1 LNTSWRR
8 KVEKEVKGFT
18 NIRGYSGVLGTS
30 NPLLKLLWILF
41 FLLLFSAFIQNVYE
55 NIYDFFQYTVV
66 TEIKTVNEYPMTF
79 PAITLCLV
87 SLPTF
92 STDLDPVKSLL
103 YYKFNGIPS
112 KFEDIES
119 FEIRT
124 QFNMLYN
131 SENMTCFVFNGG
143 RNSSG
148 HSIDIKTTKQ
158 TGLIS
163 GFSFMFY
170 LPKDHFLI
178 YYVNEA
184 KVRPASTELE
194 SNRYILPGSLS
205 YFRLEKSVETKSD
218 YPYSR
223 CKKPED
229 FPDSAYI
236 RKLSELNITYRQ
248 VNCFELCKQAKFREY
263 ALEKKINEK
272 DAWNYFK
279 EFDYM
284 EHCENLCPLECTST
298 TFSTHGVELSTQ
310 MFTST
315 FTSIEFYDKMRNST
329 ETNETDDEI
338 NQRILGVDF
347 FYEDLKF
354 YQITQTP
361 KTNWYG
367 LISNI
372 GGSSG
377 VFLELSFLSA
387 CKTIEFMLG
396 IILKF

>member
-1 LNTSWRR
+1 MR
-8 KVEKEVKGFT
+8 E
-18 NIRGYSGVLGTS
+18 YSAVLGTS

-66 TEIKTVNEYPMTF
+66 TEIKTVNEFPMAF

-87 SLPTF
+87 SLPSF
-92 STDLDPVKSLL
+92 SSDLDPVKSLF
-103 YYKFNGIPS
+103 YYKFNGVIS
-112 KFEDIES
+112 HFEDVES
-119 FEIRT
+119 FEKET
-124 QFNMLYN
+124 QFNIIYK
-131 SENMTCFVFNGG
+131 SKSMTCFVFNGG

-148 HSIDIKTTKQ
+148 HSIEIKTTKQ

-163 GFSFMFY
+163 GFSFVFY

-184 KVRPASTELE
+184 KVRPTSTELE
-194 SNRYILPGSLS
+194 SNRYILPGSWS
-205 YFRLEKSVETKSD
+205 YFRLEKSIETKVE
-218 YPYSR
+218 YPYSS
-223 CKKPED
+223 CKKLEA
-229 FPDSAYI
+229 FSNSAYI
-236 RKLSELNITYRQ
+236 RQLSELNITYRQ
-248 VNCFELCKQAKFREY
+248 VNCFELCKQAKLKEY
-263 ALEKKINEK
+263 ALEKNVIEK
-272 DAWNYFK
+272 VAWL

-284 EHCENLCPLECTST
+284 ENCDDLCPLECTST
-298 TFSTHGVELSTQ
+298 TFLTHGVELSTE

-315 FTSIEFYDKMRNST
+315 FTSTGVYGMLRNSR

-347 FYEDLKF
+347 FYEDLK
-354 YQITQTP
+354 YKQITQTP

-387 CKTIEFMLG
+387 CKAIEFMLG
-396 IILKF
+396 IIFKF